1 MFQFVEPK
9 KDDSNYTKDQTW
21 DTLRKVWQ
29 SFEKAR
35 VKSDASKMIE
45 YAKKIRSLQRNLGIN
60 QTKFPRF
67 GLN

>member
-9 KDDSNYTKDQTW
+9 KDNPSYTKDQTW
-21 DTLRKVWQ
+21 DALRKAWQ

-35 VKSDASKMIE
+35 VKPDESKMTNC
-45 YAKKIRSLQRNLGIN
+45 AKKIRSLQHNLGIN